1 MPKALTRY
9 TVLLSAPGDA
19 AHECEIADEELQK
32 INRTHSSET
41 GIDFY
46 PTDWRRDS
54 RADSGDEPQKLL
66 NRQIVEDADIILA
79 IFKERFGTP
88 TSQYGSGTEEE
99 IMLGLEMGKPVLV
112 YFWNPR
118 PDFVPKD
125 ANQYAKIGALRS
137 RLQSKVMYQ
146 VFSDEAALRNKIT
159 HDFTKLLYELE
170 GGTISPKPQLTVQG
184 INAEGQLISEE
195 AELVYPIITK
205 RLNPAA
211 YDSRVRTAFSKAL
224 SLKLTQPARTKPVMY
239 SEVKAAALG
248 GITISSALADQM
260 KEATAKWSSSA
271 APFSKREKVV
281 VPEASKAL
289 VLKEAA
295 DLGIEVTEDLFDL
308 GGLEESEQ
316 YIPSVYGPQE
326 KMLFGTDEEKEKRG
340 LLSELIESCRL
351 RSDFRGF
358 ISANSS
364 IGAIALAVSNDG
376 GSPANHV
383 NVELRLP
390 SECVVRSAQIALP
403 SSFLVGHGLDT
414 QETCSQVIEHI
425 FALSES
431 PHFKEYDAA
440 LVRTESGLR
449 VPPMITT
456 FSANPLQGER
466 YLDNEDFEELL
477 EYALGDYHYI
487 DDEKTGMTIVR
498 ISFDRMQQCQSY
510 AFPCRLLVR
519 GKNLEAISFRIVA
532 DETDKPV
539 EGTLVVSSLE
549 EDET

>member
-1 MPKALTRY
+1 MPTALTRY
-9 TVLLSAPGDA
+9 KVLLSAPGDA
-19 AHECEIADEELQK
+19 EQECKAADEELEK
-32 INRTHSSET
+32 INRTHSNET

-79 IFKERFGTP
+79 IFKEHFGTP

-112 YFWNPR
+112 YFWSPG
-118 PDFVPKD
+118 PKYVPKD
-125 ANQYAKIGALRS
+125 ADQYARIGELRK
-137 RLQSKVMYQ
+137 RLQDRVMYQ
-146 VFSDEAALRNKIT
+146 VFTDEAKLRRQIS
-159 HDFTKLLYELE
+159 HDFTKLLFELE
-170 GGTISPKPQLTVQG
+170 GGTISPKPQLSVQG
-184 INAEGQLISEE
+184 INAEGQLMSEE
-195 AELVYPIITK
+195 AELVYPIVAK

-224 SLKLTQPARTKPVMY
+224 SVKITAPIKAKPVSY
-239 SEVKAAALG
+239 SEAKAAS
-248 GITISSALADQM
+248 ISGVISPELAERM
-260 KEATAKWSSSA
+260 KEATVKWSSA
-271 APFSKREKVV
+271 AAMFPKREKVV
-281 VPEASKAL
+281 VSEASKAL

-295 DLGIEVTEDLFDL
+295 DLGVEVTDDLFDL

-340 LLSELIESCRL
+340 LLNELIESCRL

-364 IGAIALAVSNDG
+364 IGAIALVVSNDG
-376 GSPANHV
+376 GSPASHV

-390 SECVVRSAQIALP
+390 SEYVVRSAQITLP

-414 QETCSQVIEHI
+414 QETCSQVIDHI
-425 FALSES
+425 FALNES
-431 PHFKEYDAA
+431 PHFKKYDDA

-477 EYALGDYHYI
+477 EYALSDCHYI

-549 EDET
+549 ENET